1 MADNKKILI
10 IEDDPDISMIEEA
23 YLQASGFETKIL
35 SDGMDAAQ
43 IAEEE
48 QFDLVLLDLM
58 LPGKSGYQVC
68 REIRDKVDIPIL
80 MVTARTESV
89 DKVRGLGLGADDYI
103 SKPFDPAELV
113 ARVNANL
120 RQYQRMVEKFSDKGP
135 DASEEI
141 QVQDLRI
148 LVNSWKVFKG
158 DTEIRFPN
166 REFELLKFL
175 AMNPNIVFSREKL
188 FEKIWGYDYVG
199 DSATVMVHINRIRE
213 KIEDDPKNPKILET
227 VWGRG
232 TASINKTYE
241 GDGGKCG
248 YFLQLVLRFLRES
261 RRSLQN
267 AGSERRIQMWR
278 QLSVRWWCFCF
289 PG

>member
-1 MADNKKILI
+1 MARN
-10 IEDDPDISMIEEA
+10 
-23 YLQASGFETKIL
+23 F
-35 SDGMDAAQ
+35 
-43 IAEEE
+43 
-48 QFDLVLLDLM
+48 
-58 LPGKSGYQVC
+58 
-68 REIRDKVDIPIL
+68 

-120 RQYQRMVEKFSDKGP
+120 HQYQRMVEKFANKGQ

-227 VWGRG
+227 VWGAGYRL
-232 TASINKTYE
+232 NK
-241 GDGGKCG
+241 
-248 YFLQLVLRFLRES
+248 
-261 RRSLQN
+261 
-267 AGSERRIQMWR
+267 
-278 QLSVRWWCFCF
+278 
-289 PG
+289 